1 MPFIFL
7 EEAGTAM
14 KTIKEMLLKKREDLV
29 QEIARRSKASTES
42 AAQDIGDILDSVSE
56 ERTRELDLILTDR
69 EKRKLA
75 QIDDAL
81 DRIEENTYGLCEECG
96 VKIPKARL
104 KVLPFAIFCVECQEK
119 NEREEKYTREESED
133 GIRNVPVAD
142 VEE

>member
-1 MPFIFL
+1 
-7 EEAGTAM
+7 M
-14 KTIKEMLLKKREDLV
+14 KAIREMLLKKREELV
-29 QEIARRSKASTES
+29 LEISRRSKASTES
-42 AAQDIGDILDSVSE
+42 AVQDIGDILDSVSE

-75 QIDDAL
+75 QIDDAI

-96 VKIPKARL
+96 IKIPKARL
-104 KVLPFAIFCVECQEK
+104 KVLPFAKFCVECQEK

-133 GIRNVPVAD
+133 GIRKVPVAD

>member
-1 MPFIFL
+1 
-7 EEAGTAM
+7 M
-14 KTIKEMLLKKREDLV
+14 KTIKEMLRKKREDLV
-29 QEIARRSKASTES
+29 LEISRRSKASTES

-75 QIDDAL
+75 QIDDAI

-104 KVLPFAIFCVECQEK
+104 KVLPFATYCVECQEK
-119 NEREEKYTREESED
+119 IEREEKYTREESED
-133 GIRNVPVAD
+133 GIRKVPVAD

>member
-1 MPFIFL
+1 
-7 EEAGTAM
+7 M

-29 QEIARRSKASTES
+29 QEIARRSKANTES
-42 AAQDIGDILDSVSE
+42 AAQDIGDIIDSVSE

-75 QIDDAL
+75 QIDDAI
-81 DRIEENTYGLCEECG
+81 DRIEENLYGLCEECG

-104 KVLPFAIFCVECQEK
+104 KVLPFAKYCVECQEK

-133 GIRNVPVAD
+133 GIRKVPVAD

>member
-1 MPFIFL
+1 
-7 EEAGTAM
+7 M

-29 QEIARRSKASTES
+29 LEIARRSKASTES
-42 AAQDIGDILDSVSE
+42 TVQDIGDILDSVSE

-69 EKRKLA
+69 EKRKLS

-96 VKIPKARL
+96 IKIPKARL
-104 KVLPFAIFCVECQEK
+104 KVLPFAKYCVECQEK

-133 GIRNVPVAD
+133 GIRKVPVAD